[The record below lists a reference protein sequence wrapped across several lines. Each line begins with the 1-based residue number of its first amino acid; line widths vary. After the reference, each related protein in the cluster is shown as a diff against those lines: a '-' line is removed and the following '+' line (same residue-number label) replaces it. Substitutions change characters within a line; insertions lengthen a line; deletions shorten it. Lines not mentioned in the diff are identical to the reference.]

1 MEFLHAMI
9 RYCLIVGCL
18 FVTSI
23 SIGYAQKAKWDK
35 ALSPRIANY
44 DISVTLDTAAKTLTG
59 KEVLTWR
66 NDSPDVIEELH
77 FHLYLNA
84 YKNTESTFLRSGSR
98 FGRLPE
104 DELGWGWMDII
115 SIEDENGRDLTAGME
130 FIHPTD
136 DNENDQTVVRVPLRK
151 SIGPRETAK
160 FKIDFV
166 SKLPRIIARTG
177 FEGEH
182 YYFVV
187 QWFPKIG
194 VYEEKGERG
203 AKEGSWN
210 CHQFIPTT
218 EFYADFGVYD
228 VEITLPQ
235 GYVVGASGVFQ
246 EERKNMNDTKTVSY
260 RAEDVIDFAWT
271 ASPDFEEVKDKW
283 NDVEIRLLIQPEHK
297 GNANKYLQSTR
308 NAFEYMSKYVGE
320 YPYTTFTIVDPPI
333 YGIGSSGMEYPT
345 LITGLPAFTIHE
357 GVRQVEMVTI
367 HEFVHQYFMQM
378 VASNEQE
385 EVWLDEGFTTYYENR
400 IADHYYG
407 EKTSEV
413 SVGGYN
419 RGDGEV
425 SRLNYTGMSNPRVAP
440 CATPGWEFKV
450 GGERNIMYHKTGL
463 WMKTLERMVGIETM
477 DKIMQTYFKR
487 WKFKHPT
494 GTDFIAVANEVV
506 TREHGDK
513 FGNNLNW
520 FFDQVIY
527 GTQVCDYKVRSI
539 SNRKQNDPIGM
550 FENANGKKRWRDR
563 RDEEGYEDKSADYRS
578 RVLLE
583 RVGDL
588 IVPLDVLVRFDNGD
602 EVLETWDGKSR
613 NHELIYERPEKIV
626 SAQIDPEQ
634 KILMDID
641 LNNNSLTKEPGD
653 EPILKWASKVLFWMQ
668 NALQSTFFFF

>member
-1 MEFLHAMI
+1 MSMSRYFL
-9 RYCLIVGCL
+9 VGL
-18 FVTSI
+18 FFMASLSVT
-23 SIGYAQKAKWDK
+23 YAQKAKWDTN
-35 ALSPRIANY
+35 LSTRIANY

-59 KEVLTWR
+59 NELLTWY
-66 NDSPDVIEELH
+66 NDSPDVIEELR

-84 YKNTESTFLRSGSR
+84 YKNTESTFLRGGSR

-104 DELGWGWMDII
+104 DELGWGWMDIVKM
-115 SIEDENGRDLTAGME
+115 EDEYGNDLTSGIE

-136 DNENDQTVVRVPLRK
+136 DNEKDQTVIRVPLRK
-151 SIGPRETAK
+151 PVKPGETAK
-160 FKIDFV
+160 FDIDFV

-187 QWFPKIG
+187 QWFPKLG
-194 VYEEKGERG
+194 VYEAKGERG
-203 AKEGSWN
+203 AKEGRWN

-218 EFYADFGVYD
+218 EFYADFGVYN
-228 VEITLPQ
+228 VEITLPS

-246 EERKNMNDTKTVSY
+246 EERKNRNGTKTIRY
-260 RAEDVIDFAWT
+260 IAEDVIDFAWT
-271 ASPDFEEVKDKW
+271 ASRDFEVIKDKW
-283 NDVEIRLLIQPEHK
+283 KEVDIRLLIQPEHRD
-297 GNANKYLQSTR
+297 NAEKYLQSTKY
-308 NAFEYMSKYVGE
+308 AFEYLNEHVGE

-333 YGIGSSGMEYPT
+333 YGVASSGMEYPT
-345 LITGLPAFTIHE
+345 LVTGLPAFTIHD

-407 EKTSEV
+407 KKSSEV

-425 SRLNYTGMSNPRVAP
+425 SRLSYTGMSNPRVAP

-450 GGERNIMYHKTGL
+450 GNERTIMYHKTAL

-477 DKIMQTYFKR
+477 DNIMKTYFER

-513 FGNNLNW
+513 FGSDLNW

-539 SNRKQNDPIGM
+539 NNRKQTDAIGI
-550 FENANGKKRWRDR
+550 FENTNGDKRWRDR
-563 RDEEGYEDKSADYRS
+563 RDEEDYNEKIADYRS

-588 IVPLDVLVRFDNGD
+588 VMPVEVLVRFEDGKK
-602 EVLETWDGKSR
+602 VLESWDGEAR
-613 NHELIYERPEKIV
+613 NYELIYERPEKIV
-626 SAQIDPEQ
+626 SVHIDPKQ
-634 KILMDID
+634 KLLMDID
-641 LNNNSLTKEPGD
+641 LNNNSLTTEPD
-653 EPILKWASKVLFWMQ
+653 DAPVVKWASKVLFWMQ